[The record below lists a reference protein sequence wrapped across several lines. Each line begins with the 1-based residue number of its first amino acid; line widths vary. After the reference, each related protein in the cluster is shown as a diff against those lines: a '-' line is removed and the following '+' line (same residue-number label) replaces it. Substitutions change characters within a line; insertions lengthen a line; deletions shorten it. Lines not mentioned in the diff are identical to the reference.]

1 MCSINVLNRINNLNL
16 RVDTIK
22 LSEESKGEK
31 KENIGKKLLPIG
43 LVNGFSDR
51 APKAQATKA

>member
-22 LSEESKGEK
+22 LSEESIGGN
-31 KENIGKKLLPIG
+31 KENIGKNLLDTDLG
-43 LVNGFSDR
+43 NDVF
-51 APKAQATKA
+51 